1 MKNNECLAQIT
12 GSCRGCDIA
21 TMAKDKIRQG
31 APLEETVERI
41 QTELCP
47 EGLQMDKDIVKKE
60 RLPTWGT
67 L

>member
-31 APLEETVERI
+31 APVWETVQRI
-41 QTELCP
+41 SGELCP
-47 EGLQMDKDIVKKE
+47 EGLEIDKEVVKREKSSI
-60 RLPTWGT
+60 W
-67 L
+67 